1 MQDSLFPEDAA
12 ETNEGVGPRVA
23 SARTSRGRPDVL
35 PHPADAETTALAA
48 GLAPEIRLGT
58 SSWGFPGWAGLVWA
72 DTYTTTQLA
81 RQGLPAYARHPLL
94 RTVSLDRAFYKPLS
108 VDEYAGLAA
117 QVPDDFRFVVKA
129 PSLVSD
135 AMVRDRGH
143 GMRRNTAFLDPDI
156 AVREFFQPALKGLGS
171 KIGAMVFQLSPL
183 PASML
188 SNIPEVLDRLSRMLA
203 ALPSLHGIAPDGV
216 VAVEVRD
223 PELVTPGLADVLR
236 NAGATYC
243 LGLHAKMPPIEAQ
256 LPILRALWPGPLVA
270 RWNLHQL
277 HGAYGYE
284 TAKDLYEPFDRLI
297 DPDPHTRNALV
308 RVIAATTAAHH
319 PVYVTINNKAE
330 GSAPLSVLALAEA
343 LCNRS

>member
-1 MQDSLFPEDAA
+1 MQDSLFPEHTADANGGGA
-12 ETNEGVGPRVA
+12 PRMA
-23 SARTSRGRPDVL
+23 NARTPPGRPDVL
-35 PHPADAETTALAA
+35 PHPADAEVTALAA
-48 GLAPEIRLGT
+48 ALAPEIRLGT

-81 RQGLPAYARHPLL
+81 RQGLPAYACHPLL

-108 VDEYAGLAA
+108 ASEYADLAA

-129 PSLVSD
+129 PSLVAD
-135 AMVRDRGH
+135 AMVRDHGH
-143 GMRRNTAFLDPDI
+143 GMRRNTAFLDPDV
-156 AVREFFQPALKGLGS
+156 AVREFFQPALEGLGS

-183 PASML
+183 PSSML
-188 SNIPEVLDRLSRMLA
+188 SRIPEVLDSLSRMLA
-203 ALPSLHGIAPDGV
+203 ALPPLQPVAPDGV
-216 VAVEVRD
+216 VAVEVRN
-223 PELVTPGLADVLR
+223 PELVTPGMANVLR
-236 NAGATYC
+236 SAGATYC

-284 TAKDLYEPFDRLI
+284 TAKNLYEPFDRLV
-297 DPDPHTRNALV
+297 DPDPHTRKVLAGV
-308 RVIAATTAAHH
+308 VGATAAAHH

-330 GSAPLSVLALAEA
+330 GSAPLSVMALAES
-343 LCNRS
+343 LYKRL